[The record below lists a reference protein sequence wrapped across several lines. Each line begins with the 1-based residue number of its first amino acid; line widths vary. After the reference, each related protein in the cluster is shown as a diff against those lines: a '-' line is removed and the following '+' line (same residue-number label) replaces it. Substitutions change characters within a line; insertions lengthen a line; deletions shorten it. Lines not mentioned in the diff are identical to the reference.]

1 MCEIKLYLTQLKY
14 IMWVKCTNSAEV
26 KSIRIVV
33 PAVSDNYG
41 EVTVIRIS
49 EVLWVRAGWNRIPN
63 SDAEMSGKTVWKC
76 QSVAVCF

>member
-1 MCEIKLYLTQLKY
+1 
-14 IMWVKCTNSAEV
+14 MWVKCTNSAEI
-26 KSIRIVV
+26 KSIRIAMTVV
-33 PAVSDNYG
+33 SCYG
-41 EVTVIRIS
+41 VTVIRIS